1 MADEALDKALE
12 KTRQAEITT
21 VGRTS
26 GRRISLPVWFV
37 RRADALYVL
46 PVGGSRR
53 NWYRNVRQARTIG
66 VAAGHA
72 RHASP
77 VTAITDPAAVKE
89 VVESF
94 RAAYGNR
101 DVEAYC
107 PNPDVAVE
115 VPLA

>member
-12 KTRQAEITT
+12 TTRQAEIPT

-94 RAAYGNR
+94 RPPYPNR
-101 DVEAYC
+101 ALEPY
-107 PNPDVAVE
+107 
-115 VPLA
+115 